1 MAEEKIIEL
10 SKKERKNLEKQRKK
24 AMKEAQ
30 KFHKEEDKKEKK
42 AVKQA
47 EKNTDKKAEKVT
59 DLKVAE
65 KKAHKPK
72 TEEKE
77 KTSDKQK
84 KSHSKIEQKL
94 KEKVKKQKTEQNLS
108 KEERFIKQSEEKIQ
122 NLQPK
127 AFDDGFYVDEY
138 GEREKQKRVAKA
150 IREKENEKVKRIK
163 KPLTSKQINT
173 RRIIISCIT
182 CAVVVAI
189 GVTLSLT
196 FLFKTEKIQVE
207 GNTYYQNEEIIGLSN
222 VVPQQNIF
230 IATIT
235 ATPEKIEEQL
245 PFVEEA
251 RVEFVIPDTVK
262 IKITDAIPSYIVN
275 HAGKSLLVS
284 SKGRILEEVTTNQYN
299 LPQLNCNDIETA
311 EVGKYIVFTDT
322 NMPVILEQISQCIN
336 ENEFDKIT
344 AIDITDTAKISII
357 YDNRIKIIIGLPEDI
372 DYKIRTAMTIIEQK
386 LDPNNLGI
394 IGGTLD
400 VSSCSTSKTSRF
412 DPNATLPTVMQTTPS
427 GVIDPSAATT
437 ATQGTTVDPRL
448 PSNYVGFDTDGDGIL
463 ECFDTDG
470 DGYAD
475 VYGTLDVLF
484 GTLPQET
491 TTTASAQSATQGSN
505 QTQTQPATQSPD
517 TPNGYTG
524 FDLDGD
530 GVYDCYDTDGDGY
543 ADVYGSL
550 EPDENEQVEDD
561 NSSDSGQGI
570 DPATGYTGFDL
581 DGDGTYDCYD
591 TDGDGYAD
599 LF

>member
-1 MAEEKIIEL
+1 MAEDKVKEL
-10 SKKERKNLEKQRKK
+10 SKKERRSLEKERKK

-30 KFHKEEDKKEKK
+30 KFHKEEEKKEKK
-42 AVKQA
+42 A
-47 EKNTDKKAEKVT
+47 DKKAEKAT
-59 DLKVAE
+59 E
-65 KKAHKPK
+65 KKVEKKPEPK
-72 TEEKE
+72 PEKPETEEKE
-77 KTSDKQK
+77 KTSEKQK

-94 KEKVKKQKTEQNLS
+94 KEKVKIQKDDQNLS
-108 KEERFIKQSEEKIQ
+108 KEERFIKQSEKKIQ

-127 AFDDGFYVDEY
+127 AYDDGFYVDEY

-163 KPLTSKQINT
+163 KPLTPKQIDT
-173 RRIIISCIT
+173 RRIIISCVT

-189 GVTLSLT
+189 AVTLSLT
-196 FLFKTEKIQVE
+196 VLFKTEKIQVE
-207 GNTYYQNEEIIGLSN
+207 GDEYYSKEEIIALSN

-230 IATIT
+230 IATFT
-235 ATPEKIEEQL
+235 ATPEKIKDKL

-262 IKITDAIPSYIVN
+262 IKITDAVPSYIVN
-275 HAGKSLLVS
+275 HKGKRLLVS
-284 SKGRILEEVTTNQYN
+284 SKGRILEEVTTNNYN
-299 LPQLNCNDIETA
+299 LPQLDCNDIATA
-311 EVGKYIVFTDT
+311 EVGKYITFTDN
-322 NMPVILEQISQCIN
+322 NMPVILEQISHCIN
-336 ENEFDKIT
+336 ENKFENIT
-344 AIDITDTAKISII
+344 GIDVVDTAKISIV
-357 YDNRIKIIIGLPEDI
+357 YDNRIKIILGLPEDI
-372 DYKIRTAMTIIEQK
+372 NYKIRTAMIIINEK
-386 LDPNNLGI
+386 LDPNNLGM

-400 VSSCSTSKTSRF
+400 VSSCNTSKASRF
-412 DPNATLPTVMQTTPS
+412 DPNATLPTVAPTTPS
-427 GVIDPSAATT
+427 GVVDPSAASS

-448 PSNYVGFDTDGDGIL
+448 PSNYFGFDTDGDGID

-475 VYGTLDVLF
+475 VYGTLDLLF

-491 TTTASAQSATQGSN
+491 QATTSTQLSTQGNN
-505 QTQTQPATQSPD
+505 QSQQVPTADQNSGLPD
-517 TPNGYTG
+517 GYTG

-530 GVYDCYDTDGDGY
+530 GAYDCYDTDGDGY

-550 EPDENEQVEDD
+550 EPDEEDEYIEQDD
-561 NSSDSGQGI
+561 SSDSDSGQGI
-570 DPATGYTGFDL
+570 DHETGYTGFDL